1 MSAPVSSQAAAPAKA
16 ASGGISTRVL
26 TVAAIAL
33 LAASWGFLPD
43 FTVVIL
49 SYIGLFAMVAAGL
62 VMLTGVGVMTSVGQA
77 AVVGIV
83 AYATAWVCTA
93 PASEPAL
100 AGLVG
105 PASRAVECPA
115 VGHL

>member
-1 MSAPVSSQAAAPAKA
+1 MSAPVSSQATAPAKA

-49 SYIGLFAMVAAGL
+49 SSVSYTH
-62 VMLTGVGVMTSVGQA
+62 LTLPTQR
-77 AVVGIV
+77 IV
-83 AYATAWVCTA
+83 
-93 PASEPAL
+93 
-100 AGLVG
+100 
-105 PASRAVECPA
+105 
-115 VGHL
+115 